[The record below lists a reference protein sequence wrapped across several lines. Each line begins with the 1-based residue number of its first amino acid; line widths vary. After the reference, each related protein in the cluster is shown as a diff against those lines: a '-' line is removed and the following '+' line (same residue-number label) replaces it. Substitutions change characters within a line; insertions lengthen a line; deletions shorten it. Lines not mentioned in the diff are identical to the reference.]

1 MTEAQDEDFLFEG
14 LKVLDVATWIAAPV
28 ATTILADFGASVI
41 KVEMPGP
48 GDAYR
53 HFAGMPGTPT
63 ADVNYTWLLDG
74 RNKRSLTLNLK
85 TEVGM
90 DILKQLI
97 ADCDVYVTN
106 HPLPLR
112 RELGLNY
119 EDIRPLNERMIY
131 ASLTAYGEAGPER
144 DREGFDLVAYW
155 SRTGL
160 MDLVRSTPE
169 TDPAHSLPGMGDH
182 PTAISLYASIVTA
195 LLRRERTGKGSH
207 VHTSLVA
214 NGLWSASC
222 IAQAKLCNADFS
234 TYRHPEHMPFTRG
247 LCRAADGRWLQFTMV
262 RTPEE
267 VESLLAVLGGL
278 HLLEDPRFSTAED
291 RYLRGSEMIA
301 EIRPMVAARTS
312 AEWMAAFKAAGV
324 PAALIGTLDDLRKDP
339 QLAINGIVT
348 KPVEDVGVDLVINH
362 PLNVDGL
369 PRAGVKKAPDVGEH
383 SLAVLAELGFSDDAI
398 GALLRDEVI

>member
-1 MTEAQDEDFLFEG
+1 MLEAEEEGFLFDG

-28 ATTILADFGASVI
+28 ATTILADYGASVI

-63 ADVNYTWLLDG
+63 ADANYTWLLDG
-74 RNKRSLTLNLK
+74 RNKRSLALNLK
-85 TEVGM
+85 TRAGL
-90 DILKQLI
+90 DILKRLI
-97 ADCDVYVTN
+97 GECDVYVTN

-112 RELGLNY
+112 RELGLTY
-119 EDIRPLNERMIY
+119 EDIRGLNERMIY
-131 ASLTAYGEAGPER
+131 ASVTAYGEAGPER

-160 MDLVRSTPE
+160 MDLVRSTPDTE
-169 TDPAHSLPGMGDH
+169 PAHSLPGMGDH
-182 PTAISLYASIVTA
+182 PSAISLYASIVTA

-207 VHTSLVA
+207 VHTSLMA

-222 IAQAKLCNADFS
+222 IAQAKFCNADFS
-234 TYRHPEHMPFTRG
+234 MHRHPEHMPFTRG
-247 LCRAADGRWLQFTMV
+247 LCQAADGRWLQFTMV

-267 VESLLAVLGGL
+267 IGGLLEVLGGT
-278 HLLEDPRFSTAED
+278 HLLEDPRFATPED

-301 EIRPMVAARTS
+301 EIRPLVAARTS
-312 AEWMAAFKAAGV
+312 AEWMTAFKAARV
-324 PAALIGTLDDLRKDP
+324 PAALIGTLDDLLVDP
-339 QLAINGIVT
+339 QLAINGMVT
-348 KPVEDVGVDLVINH
+348 EPVEDVGADLVVNH

-369 PRAGVKKAPDVGEH
+369 PRVGVKKAPEVGEH
-383 SLAVLAELGFSDDAI
+383 SLEVLAEMGLDDDAI
-398 GALLRDEVI
+398 GALLRDDVI